1 MTSLVLA
8 QVTMSMFRNAV
19 WFMKGMRE
27 YTASGY
33 TAASAK
39 FTDADLEVECSG
51 EATQGDTT

>member
-1 MTSLVLA
+1 
-8 QVTMSMFRNAV
+8 MSMFRNAV

-33 TAASAK
+33 TAASTK

-51 EATQGDTT
+51 EATQCDRI